1 MTEADTTEVIET
13 GLTPLDW
20 VVIVAATVAFV
31 LLAVWVYQ
39 GRHYHPPTPPPASN

>member
-1 MTEADTTEVIET
+1 MADAAPAAPEETEQE

-31 LLAVWVYQ
+31 LLAVWMYQ
-39 GRHYHPPTPPPASN
+39 GRKQPPQAPQG

>member
-1 MTEADTTEVIET
+1 MEAGEIESVET

-39 GRHYHPPTPPPASN
+39 GHRQPPQPPPAN